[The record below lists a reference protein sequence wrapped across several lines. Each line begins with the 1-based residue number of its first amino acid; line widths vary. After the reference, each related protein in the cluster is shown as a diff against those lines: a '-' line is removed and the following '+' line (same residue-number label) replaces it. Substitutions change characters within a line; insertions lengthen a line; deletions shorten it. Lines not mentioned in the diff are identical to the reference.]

1 MPIDEPNGVDA
12 PSGRTWRTDLTAERA
27 RPFAPPVD
35 RDAIFRKLIYD
46 EIRSGRLNRER
57 RARVVRYA
65 CGMGLSARQA
75 GELVRECAERVAAEY
90 DGRTRRFALRLVE
103 ESPRGTGVHPAVIW
117 GIAATVILVA
127 LILWRT

>member
-1 MPIDEPNGVDA
+1 MPIDERNGDGA
-12 PSGRTWRTDLTAERA
+12 PATRRPRADSTEART

-46 EIRSGRLNRER
+46 EIRNGRLNRER

-75 GELVRECAERVAAEY
+75 GELVRQCAERVAAEH
-90 DGRTRRFALRLVE
+90 DGRTRSIALHLVE
-103 ESPRGTGVHPAVIW
+103 EAPCGKGVHPAVIW
-117 GIAATVILVA
+117 GVAATVILVA
-127 LILWRT
+127 LVLWRT